1 MKMCIDFY
9 GSCEKSCTD
18 VIVIILWTSISDP
31 ECAVGGCRGSAA
43 GEERDP
49 EHGSTSSATSRASV
63 SGSEPHRDPAVRTA
77 RNRENTAGQSC
88 GHGMFHDLPQVSRN
102 FPPTLSG
109 VTWGLFRCWFM
120 KIKIDQCLLET
131 DVFVCLLLFVV
142 AASKVQSWST
152 CTWVKVRR
160 TSEKVCVHS
169 STLLLFCV
177 YQYQII
183 RLQTDDKLC

>member
-1 MKMCIDFY
+1 MEVVKNHALI
-9 GSCEKSCTD
+9 
-18 VIVIILWTSISDP
+18 VIVIIFWTSISDP

-88 GHGMFHDLPQVSRN
+88 GHGMFHDLPQVRT
-102 FPPTLSG
+102 FHQLS
-109 VTWGLFRCWFM
+109 VVLPEACSDVGLWRLRLINVCWKLMF
-120 KIKIDQCLLET
+120 L
-131 DVFVCLLLFVV
+131 FVCLLLFVV

>member
-1 MKMCIDFY
+1 MEVVKNHALI
-9 GSCEKSCTD
+9 

-88 GHGMFHDLPQVSRN
+88 GHGMFHDLPQVRT
-102 FPPTLSG
+102 FHQLS
-109 VTWGLFRCWFM
+109 VVLPEACSDVGLWRLRLINVCWKLMF
-120 KIKIDQCLLET
+120 L
-131 DVFVCLLLFVV
+131 FVCCCSVKGPELINMYVG
-142 AASKVQSWST
+142 QSEENIREGL
-152 CTWVKVRR
+152 CPFFNPLIVL
-160 TSEKVCVHS
+160 CVP
-169 STLLLFCV
+169 
-177 YQYQII
+177 IPNN
-183 RLQTDDKLC
+183 

>member
-1 MKMCIDFY
+1 MEVVKNHALI
-9 GSCEKSCTD
+9 
-18 VIVIILWTSISDP
+18 VIVIIFWTSISDP

-102 FPPTLSG
+102 FPPTVSG

-131 DVFVCLLLFVV
+131 DVFVCLFVV
-142 AASKVQSWST
+142 VCCCSVKGPELINMYVGQSEENIREGL
-152 CTWVKVRR
+152 CPFFNPLIVL
-160 TSEKVCVHS
+160 CVP
-169 STLLLFCV
+169 
-177 YQYQII
+177 IP
-183 RLQTDDKLC
+183 DN

>member
-1 MKMCIDFY
+1 MEVVKNHALI
-9 GSCEKSCTD
+9 
-18 VIVIILWTSISDP
+18 VIVIIFWTSISDP

-102 FPPTLSG
+102 FPPTVSG

-131 DVFVCLLLFVV
+131 DVFVCLLLQRQRSRADQHVRGSKWGEHQRRSVSILQPSYCFV
-142 AASKVQSWST
+142 
-152 CTWVKVRR
+152 CTNTK
-160 TSEKVCVHS
+160 
-169 STLLLFCV
+169 
-177 YQYQII
+177 
-183 RLQTDDKLC
+183 